1 MRERSGSYLR
11 EEKASMLLASKG
23 GSIAGSLVS
32 SAVVNSPIHLREEG
46 RLYESG
52 EMLRC
57 SREMNMEIF
66 KQSR

>member
-1 MRERSGSYLR
+1 
-11 EEKASMLLASKG
+11 MLLASKG

-57 SREMNMEIF
+57 SREMNMESV